1 MESFEGFIIAF
12 AVILLIIAVVS
23 YALAY
28 VIPIIIG
35 IAVISFIINLISSIN
50 KEKRERLEKIEQ
62 ERQFDEAQVRDEQ
75 KKQEGY
81 YKEMIVLGDESITLF
96 ERLPNCLE
104 SAEKYLDQAEVK
116 FSDSAF
122 VPFWDSIEEAV
133 KMLGYFNEGV
143 QHIGKNSSHYT
154 ELIGKYEDTPPQFP
168 LARQSVEKLDVGT
181 ATAER
186 MKAIVGTAQRN
197 FQFAM
202 IYEQH
207 KTNQILVAGFTN
219 LANALDQ
226 MTWKITNSIDDLAG
240 SVDVM
245 TSTLNE
251 SLHAIHS
258 RVGDI
263 ADIAEK
269 TSQKTSQHHDE
280 LMEEISKGSA
290 RERKVLKMLDNI
302 QRGRRPSL

>member
-1 MESFEGFIIAF
+1 
-12 AVILLIIAVVS
+12 
-23 YALAY
+23 
-28 VIPIIIG
+28 
-35 IAVISFIINLISSIN
+35 
-50 KEKRERLEKIEQ
+50 
-62 ERQFDEAQVRDEQ
+62 
-75 KKQEGY
+75 
-81 YKEMIVLGDESITLF
+81 MIVLGDESITLF

-104 SAEKYLDQAEVK
+104 SAEKYLDQAEVN

-181 ATAER
+181 ATANR

-302 QRGRRPSL
+302 QRGRRSSL